1 METKE
6 VIKVVEKKVETAI
19 EQVRSVEITD
29 DASLTA
35 GTEMLANV
43 KKLAKFVTQEKEK
56 ITKPMNEALKAA
68 RALFAGPEKLL
79 IDAESTLKGKII
91 TYTNEV
97 ERKRREAE
105 AKIAARVE
113 KGTMKAETALGK
125 IADLEVE
132 KKAVHTEAG
141 SAKISVVRKV
151 HFTEVTE
158 LSAED
163 VAFLAK
169 EGYLVWDEPFAR
181 KQALAGLKVPGVE
194 VYEDK
199 QVSVGV

>member
-6 VIKVVEKKVETAI
+6 VVKVVEKKVENATS
-19 EQVRSVEITD
+19 QVSEIAITD
-29 DASLTA
+29 ETSLTA

-43 KKLAKFVTQEKEK
+43 KKLAKFVTGEKEK

-68 RALFAGPEKLL
+68 RALFAGPEKRLA
-79 IDAESTLKGKII
+79 DAESTLKGKII
-91 TYTNEV
+91 AYTNEV
-97 ERKRREAE
+97 EKKRKEAE

-113 KGTMKAETALGK
+113 KGTMKAETALNK
-125 IADLEVE
+125 VADLEVE

-151 HFTEVTE
+151 RFQPIME
-158 LSAED
+158 LDSTAI
-163 VAFLAK
+163 AKLARS
-169 EGYLVWDEPFAR
+169 GYLVWDEVKAR
-181 KQALAGLKVPGVE
+181 KDALAGIEVPGAE

>member
-6 VIKVVEKKVETAI
+6 IVKVVEKKVETAI

-151 HFTEVTE
+151 RFQPIME
-158 LSAED
+158 LDSTAI
-163 VAFLAK
+163 AKLARG
-169 EGYLVWDEPFAR
+169 GYLVWDEVKAR
-181 KQALAGLKVPGVE
+181 KDALAGIEVPGAE

>member
-6 VIKVVEKKVETAI
+6 VVKVVEKKVENATS
-19 EQVRSVEITD
+19 QVSEIAITD
-29 DASLTA
+29 ETSLTA

-43 KKLAKFVTQEKEK
+43 KKLAKFVTGEKEK

-68 RALFAGPEKLL
+68 RALFAGPEKRLA
-79 IDAESTLKGKII
+79 DAESTLKGKII
-91 TYTNEV
+91 AYTNEV
-97 ERKRREAE
+97 EKKRKEAE

-151 HFTEVTE
+151 RFHELKTLTPDMLYALAQGGFLEWNEV
-158 LSAED
+158 A
-163 VAFLAK
+163 
-169 EGYLVWDEPFAR
+169 AR
-181 KQALAGLKVPGVE
+181 KAALDGNLALGVE

>member
-6 VIKVVEKKVETAI
+6 VVKVVEKKVENATS
-19 EQVRSVEITD
+19 QVSEIAITD
-29 DASLTA
+29 ETSLTA

-43 KKLAKFVTQEKEK
+43 KKLAKFVTGEKEK

-68 RALFAGPEKLL
+68 RALFAGPEKRLA
-79 IDAESTLKGKII
+79 DAESTLKGKII
-91 TYTNEV
+91 AYTNEV
-97 ERKRREAE
+97 EKKRKEAE